1 MRARHFSRQAARQRN
16 GAARTG
22 EIGLALVFAS
32 LPFTAVA
39 EPGYSLTVSSDDR
52 FRGQSTS
59 DKLPVATGTISY
71 DDAHG
76 PYGGIS
82 LTGGSTRDDGLRLLR
97 SVQYVGYAH
106 RLASG
111 ISLDAGISHRVYSRR
126 ATVEYARRFIQ
137 YYAGVV
143 GRRWSSR
150 VFFSPNYDGQA
161 RSATYAEL
169 DALLLSR
176 GDWSLTSH
184 VGVLAP
190 PADAGRPPRRIEVD
204 WRLGV
209 ARRLGRLALSA
220 TAVAGGP
227 DDEDRRFRGTVVFA
241 ASRSF

>member
-1 MRARHFSRQAARQRN
+1 LSAA
-16 GAARTG
+16 AD
-22 EIGLALVFAS
+22 
-32 LPFTAVA
+32 A
-39 EPGYSLTVSSDDR
+39 EPGYSVTISSDDR

-59 DKLPVATGTISY
+59 DQRPVATGTISY
-71 DDAHG
+71 DDARG
-76 PYGGIS
+76 LYGGVS
-82 LTGGSTRDDGLRLLR
+82 LTAGPTRSEGLRLLR

-106 RLASG
+106 RLGSG
-111 ISLDAGISHRVYSRR
+111 IGLDAGISHRVYSRQ

-184 VGVLAP
+184 IGVLAP
-190 PADAGRPPRRIEVD
+190 PADAGRPPRRVEVD

-209 ARRLGRLALSA
+209 SRRLGRLGLSV
-220 TAVAGGP
+220 TTVGGGP
-227 DDEDRRFRGTVVFA
+227 DDEDRQFRGSVVFA
-241 ASRSF
+241 ATRAF